1 MLGRG
6 LAISV
11 VCLGTSVAGAQK
23 DPFIGEW
30 KVVPAMSRMPDAMRV
45 ESKGRD
51 TYAFDFGGGVE
62 TIVVDGSD
70 QPGLGGTQLSVK
82 AEASDVWIVRRKQG
96 SRVQLEATWKLSG
109 DGSQLTDYYREFEPD
124 GSTFSVDYVY
134 AQAGDSSG
142 RSGFAA
148 AWRSIKETI
157 NSPFVLKVS
166 EFGGDGFS
174 FVDPLLRRTID
185 LRFGGMDRELG
196 KVQEAGGAAVST
208 LRRVDQRTLQI
219 TNMRGGKTTFTEE
232 FALAKDQNT
241 LTMTVRVVGREDPYV
256 LVFERK

>member
-1 MLGRG
+1 
-6 LAISV
+6 
-11 VCLGTSVAGAQK
+11 
-23 DPFIGEW
+23 
-30 KVVPAMSRMPDAMRV
+30 
-45 ESKGRD
+45 
-51 TYAFDFGGGVE
+51 
-62 TIVVDGSD
+62 
-70 QPGLGGTQLSVK
+70 
-82 AEASDVWIVRRKQG
+82 
-96 SRVQLEATWKLSG
+96 
-109 DGSQLTDYYREFEPD
+109 
-124 GSTFSVDYVY
+124 
-134 AQAGDSSG
+134 
-142 RSGFAA
+142 
-148 AWRSIKETI
+148 
-157 NSPFVLKVS
+157 LKVS

-232 FALAKDQNT
+232 FALAKDQHT